1 MSFDATTLPF
11 GVYSVGWGP
20 PRVGVAVG
28 GAVLDAAAA
37 LGDETFATG
46 SLNPFLAAGPGKWR
60 LVRRWLTELV
70 AAGEAAPYLR
80 PLADVT
86 MHLPFTVADYVDF
99 YASEHH
105 ASNLGRIL
113 RPNEPPLMPNWKH
126 LPVGYHG
133 RAGTV
138 VPSGTPVVRPCG
150 QRNRPDALGPDFG
163 PAERLDVEVELGF
176 VVGTPSRLG
185 EPVPT
190 SGFADHVFG
199 VVLVNDWSARDLQ
212 AWEQRPLGPFL
223 AKSFATSI
231 SPWVVPLDALAAA
244 RVPGPAQ
251 DPEPLPY
258 LSRSADWGLDIAFE
272 LRLNGAVVSRP
283 PYTAMYWTPDQM
295 LAHLTANGAS
305 LRTGD
310 LYASGTVS
318 GPEPDTWGSFVEL
331 TRAGTEPLTLA
342 DGSTRTFLQDG
353 DEVVI
358 TATARG
364 TEGERIALG
373 EVAGRVE
380 PARC

>member
-1 MSFDATTLPF
+1 MSFDATTLPY
-11 GVYSVGWGP
+11 GVYSLAGDA

-28 GAVLDAAAA
+28 DDVLDVARA
-37 LGDETFATG
+37 LGDDMFATG
-46 SLNPFLAAGPGKWR
+46 SLNPFLATGPAQWR
-60 LVRRWLTELV
+60 LVRRRLTDLV
-70 AAGEAAPYLR
+70 RAGEAAPYLR

-86 MHLPFTVADYVDF
+86 LQLPFAVGDYVDF

-113 RPNEPPLMPNWKH
+113 RPNEPPLVPNWKH
-126 LPVGYHG
+126 LPIGYHG
-133 RAGTV
+133 RSGTV
-138 VPSGTPVVRPCG
+138 VVSGTPVVRPCG
-150 QRNRPDALGPDFG
+150 QHKRPDDQTPTFG
-163 PAERLDVEVELGF
+163 PADRLDVEVELGF

-190 SGFADHVFG
+190 SAFADHVFG

-244 RVPGPAQ
+244 RVPGPPQ

-258 LSRSADWGLDIAFE
+258 LGRSGDWGLDVAFE
-272 LRLNGAVVSRP
+272 LRLTGEVVSRP

-305 LRTGD
+305 VRTGD

-318 GPEPDTWGSFVEL
+318 GERRDTWGSLVEL
-331 TRAGTEPLTLA
+331 TRGGTEPVTLA
-342 DGSTRTFLQDG
+342 DGTTRTFLHDG
-353 DEVVI
+353 
-358 TATARG
+358 
-364 TEGERIALG
+364 
-373 EVAGRVE
+373 
-380 PARC
+380 

>member
-1 MSFDATTLPF
+1 MSFDAATLPY
-11 GVYSVGWGP
+11 GVYSLPGDA

-28 GAVLDAAAA
+28 DDVLDVARA

-46 SLNPFLAAGPGKWR
+46 SLNPFLAAGPDRWR
-60 LVRRWLTELV
+60 LVRRRLTELV
-70 AAGEAAPYLR
+70 GAGEAGPYLR
-80 PLADVT
+80 PLAEVT
-86 MHLPFTVADYVDF
+86 PHLPFTVADYVDF

-113 RPNEPPLMPNWKH
+113 RPNEPPLVPNWKH
-126 LPVGYHG
+126 LPIGYHG
-133 RAGTV
+133 RSGTV

-150 QRNRPDALGPDFG
+150 QRKPPDAAAPGFG

-190 SGFADHVFG
+190 SAFADHVFG

-231 SPWVVPLDALAAA
+231 SPWVVPLDALTAA
-244 RVPGPAQ
+244 RVHGPVQ

-258 LSRSADWGLDIAFE
+258 LRRSGDWGLDIAFE
-272 LRLNGAVVSRP
+272 LRLNGEVVSRP

-295 LAHLTANGAS
+295 LAHLTVNGAS

-318 GPEPDTWGSFVEL
+318 GPEPRTWGSFVEL
-331 TRAGTEPLTLA
+331 TRAGAEPLVLA
-342 DGSTRTFLQDG
+342 DGSTRAFVQDG

-364 TEGERIALG
+364 AGGGRIALG

-380 PARC
+380 PARR